1 MRRFLASRPSPAMAV
16 AFVALLAALSGTA
29 IALPGTNSVDSG
41 DIKNGQVK
49 GKDVGRNAVTGKKVK
64 NRSLTGA
71 DVRDNSLT
79 GADINEA
86 TLGQVPSANTANS
99 ATSATSANTANTA
112 SNANAVNGVQVIPLN
127 FAVEAEVGDTVL
139 LNNVNGLTI
148 TASCAAGPVL
158 SANANTSVDGAQFQ
172 TSSVMSSNANAP
184 DAAADN
190 LETANEINDDDFLTT
205 DTHDLLADSTDF
217 QQGTTS
223 YTNPNGKHVTVH
235 WTADQFPVGP
245 DCEFTGFAFAN

>member
-71 DVRDNSLT
+71 DVRDDSLT
-79 GADINEA
+79 GADINES
-86 TLGQVPSANTANS
+86 TLGQVPT
-99 ATSATSANTANTA
+99 ANTANTA
-112 SNANAVNGVQVIPLN
+112 NNANNANNADAVNGVSIIPLD
-127 FAVEAEVGDTVL
+127 FAVEAPTGDTVL
-139 LNNVNGLTI
+139 LDDVNGLTI
-148 TASCAAGPVL
+148 TASCAAGPTL
-158 SANANTSVDGAQFQ
+158 SADATSSVDGAQFQ
-172 TSSVMSSNANAP
+172 SSSATSGDGLNGDGANP
-184 DAAADN
+184 DSGRETTNELLDDN
-190 LETANEINDDDFLTT
+190 FLTSET
-205 DTHDLLADSTDF
+205 KDLVSEDTDF

-223 YTNPNGKHVTVH
+223 YTNPDGGHVTVH
-235 WTADQFPVGP
+235 WTADDFATGP